1 LHRDPFGGTS
11 LNRHRF
17 TRDHGFVDVAFAI
30 DNDSVYRD
38 FFTGTHP
45 KYITLL
51 DLIDG
56 HLFFYSVLDATSR
69 FRRETQERPDRFP
82 RSIPCLRFQ

>member
-1 LHRDPFGGTS
+1 M
-11 LNRHRF
+11 
-17 TRDHGFVDVAFAI
+17 
-30 DNDSVYRD
+30 DSSMLLLPSTTTPSTGN

-45 KYITLL
+45 KFITLL